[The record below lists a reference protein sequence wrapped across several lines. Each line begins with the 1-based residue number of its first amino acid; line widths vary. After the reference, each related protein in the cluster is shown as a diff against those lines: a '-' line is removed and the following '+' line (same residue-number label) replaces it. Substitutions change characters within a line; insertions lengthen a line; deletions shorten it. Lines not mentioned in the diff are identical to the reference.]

1 MGVSGAAC
9 ATVAAQAFSGIGGID
24 DLEKKWHDMQKE
36 YGA

>member
-1 MGVSGAAC
+1 MTTFRSRH
-9 ATVAAQAFSGIGGID
+9 SPGIGGID